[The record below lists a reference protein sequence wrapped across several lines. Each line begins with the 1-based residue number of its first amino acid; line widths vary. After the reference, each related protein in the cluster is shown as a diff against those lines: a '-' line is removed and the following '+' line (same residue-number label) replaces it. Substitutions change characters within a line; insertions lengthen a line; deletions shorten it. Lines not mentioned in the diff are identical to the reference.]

1 MLKKAIQMNL
11 EDLWPFLAIEGAF
24 FLVYEIIEAIILYT
38 VKPDT
43 SGAICGVILL
53 AVGIIANLIAGGT
66 YPVLNVDLFL
76 RYSVTRKT
84 ALLATLSSMTL
95 NVTATMSCAALLGWV
110 DSRIA
115 RLWVNVLPWVTEV
128 ESMEPP
134 LWAYLAI
141 GIGVVCLSLGVGA
154 MLLKFGR
161 KAFWLVWG
169 IWMLFVVGINLVDM
183 EAIIEAPATIP
194 TLIALCVVSLLGG
207 SALTLRAT
215 VQN

>member
-1 MLKKAIQMNL
+1 MLGKAIKMNL

-24 FLVYEIIEAIILYT
+24 FLIYEIIEAIILHT

-53 AVGIIANLIAGGT
+53 AVGVMVNLFAGGT
-66 YPVLNVDLFL
+66 YPILNVDLLL

-84 ALLATLSSMTL
+84 ALAATLGSMTL
-95 NVTATMSCAALLGWV
+95 NMTVSMTFAALLGWV

-115 RLWVNVLPWVTEV
+115 RLWVSILPWVTEV
-128 ESMEPP
+128 ETLEPP
-134 LWAYLAI
+134 LWAYFVI
-141 GIGVVCLSLGVGA
+141 GIGVVCLALGLGG

-169 IWMLFVVGINLVDM
+169 LWMLFVVGINLVDM
-183 EAIIEAPATIP
+183 HAIMEASATIP
-194 TLIALCVVSLLGG
+194 ALIALCVAGLLGG
-207 SALTLRAT
+207 SALVLRST
-215 VQN
+215 VKN